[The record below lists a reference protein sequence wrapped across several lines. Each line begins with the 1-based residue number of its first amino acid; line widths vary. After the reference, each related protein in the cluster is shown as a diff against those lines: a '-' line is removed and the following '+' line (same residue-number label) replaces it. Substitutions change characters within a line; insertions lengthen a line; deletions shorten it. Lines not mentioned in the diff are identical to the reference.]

1 MNLMSEPIIF
11 ESTTQD
17 NHDPFIEMVIDA
29 ASPKFDWNTRNEP
42 ERPNPT
48 AEKFFNLKDA
58 ADSPLWSGCE
68 DYSELSALSELLN
81 IKSESNLSERHF
93 NRFLKAFGQ
102 MLPKG
107 HKLPDSFYSSKKV
120 VAPLGL
126 GVEKIDACENDC
138 MLYSKDD
145 NKLQRLYTSA
155 EHMRWHKE
163 SLGEEG
169 KLLHPRDGEAWKHF
183 DCTHPTFV
191 AETRNVRLACS
202 TDGFSPHNQTSRPY
216 SCWPVIVT
224 PYNLP
229 PWMCMDHPY
238 MFLTLLVPGPRSPGK
253 SLVVYLQPLI
263 DELKTLWND
272 GVETYDVSKA
282 QNFQMRAALMW
293 TVSDFSAYGMLSG
306 WSTHDHPYRYQKD
319 NFTKG
324 RIETDSSIIR
334 LTGEELEVA
343 VASLPNIEPPKICKR
358 RDLELKEV
366 NGKYIKPKASYTLT
380 KEERLKVLKWIK
392 NLRRNNVNAR
402 LDLQK
407 FEERLKVLK
416 WIKNLRLPDGQ
427 NKARVEGSIV
437 EAYLIEETST
447 FCSHFFAPEVETRSR
462 TVGRNDNVN
471 QAEYSSRLSVFKSI
485 GRPFSPKNP
494 TRTLSPPEKA
504 ASTIYILLN
513 CPEIS
518 EYVELYDAEKQAQIP
533 NLTYKALGVMHNKEF
548 ATWFCNYVQN
558 PSNQITNKDIKQF
571 SRGFSSIVKRWNGYF
586 VNGYRFHTLE
596 YGETRSTMNSGVC
609 INGSYYDDS
618 SIDYYGEL
626 LEILE
631 LSFFGSG
638 NTVILFKCKWF
649 DTGKHGTKVHSRYK
663 FVDVNYNRTMAED
676 NPFVLASQCHQVYF
690 VPCPWRKK
698 ATDRNWRAVFKV
710 KARST
715 YEISQTA
722 VHNQQTPLEDFFQET
737 NSDPARI
744 ILDNELDDVAIL
756 TDVNRQEE
764 EVNPV
769 ELQPSRREFEEE
781 FESDE
786 LEVGSIDFSE
796 EELEDE
802 ESENE
807 NNLTSDDITMSAT
820 RGGKSKRPFVVHSH
834 EVDQGH
840 VSFTSMMTAKMN
852 HLGDLELGL
861 NNDVDGEQELVDDVA
876 EDVDEE
882 EVEEERHTSE
892 HTSEQHVEA
901 NLGIKDKI
909 ERDDKGREILVIQEK
924 CFISVAAPRSML
936 GDMRGWFTKPWPTF
950 NKIPGDVKRNLFG
963 KFKDKFTWHDP
974 WTEAQVYKIWK
985 SYCSRSF
992 SAEMMRLR
1000 KKSRSAT
1007 PPDYMRSDI
1016 LEDLWDIWESPKFK
1030 KLQENNRK
1038 NRVSDRDGMGV
1049 ALSSAG
1055 TISIAHHAQRMV
1067 AQNGG
1072 KPVPHELVF
1081 NRCHKRNK
1089 GLGPFVDEKSK
1100 RTSTYTKLKESHSQ
1114 SCGDAVLS
1122 PQGSSTFIPEAWAKA
1137 SGGAKNGRCYGFGK
1151 SYSDNFTSFGTIPS
1165 NNSSQAEVDQLKERM
1180 QELEKEQQE
1189 IKANLSEL
1197 LALTRATHAN
1207 LSGQHFFPGQY
1218 STASPADQQRNG
1230 ALVHF
1235 DADTA
1240 T

>member
-1 MNLMSEPIIF
+1 MF
-11 ESTTQD
+11 D
-17 NHDPFIEMVIDA
+17 NVF
-29 ASPKFDWNTRNEP
+29 NTVM
-42 ERPNPT
+42 
-48 AEKFFNLKDA
+48 DV
-58 ADSPLWSGCE
+58 
-68 DYSELSALSELLN
+68 
-81 IKSESNLSERHF
+81 
-93 NRFLKAFGQ
+93 
-102 MLPKG
+102 KG
-107 HKLPDSFYSSKKV
+107 
-120 VAPLGL
+120 
-126 GVEKIDACENDC
+126 
-138 MLYSKDD
+138 
-145 NKLQRLYTSA
+145 
-155 EHMRWHKE
+155 
-163 SLGEEG
+163 
-169 KLLHPRDGEAWKHF
+169 
-183 DCTHPTFV
+183 
-191 AETRNVRLACS
+191 
-202 TDGFSPHNQTSRPY
+202 
-216 SCWPVIVT
+216 
-224 PYNLP
+224 
-229 PWMCMDHPY
+229 
-238 MFLTLLVPGPRSPGK
+238 
-253 SLVVYLQPLI
+253 
-263 DELKTLWND
+263 KT
-272 GVETYDVSKA
+272 
-282 QNFQMRAALMW
+282 
-293 TVSDFSAYGMLSG
+293 
-306 WSTHDHPYRYQKD
+306 KD
-319 NFTKG
+319 NVNA
-324 RIETDSSIIR
+324 R
-334 LTGEELEVA
+334 LDLQ
-343 VASLPNIEPPKICKR
+343 NICKR

-380 KEERLKVLKWIK
+380 KEEWLM
-392 NLRRNNVNAR
+392 
-402 LDLQK
+402 
-407 FEERLKVLK
+407 VLK
-416 WIKNLRLPDGQ
+416 WIKNLRLPNGYASNLARCVNLDDCSLHGMKSHDCHVFMERLLPLALRDLLPEPVWNALTELSQ
-427 NKARVEGSIV
+427 FFRDLCSTVLSEPDMKKFLNTLKRKVKNKARVEGSIV

-471 QAEYSSRLSVFKSI
+471 QAESSSRLSVFKSI

-558 PSNQITNKDIKQF
+558 PSNQITDKDIKQF

-586 VNGYRFHTLE
+586 VNGYSFHTLE

-663 FVDVNYNRTMAED
+663 LVDVNYNRTMAED

-690 VPCPWRKK
+690 APYPWRKT
-698 ATDRNWRAVFKV
+698 ATDRNWRA
-710 KARST
+710 
-715 YEISQTA
+715 
-722 VHNQQTPLEDFFQET
+722 ET
-737 NSDPARI
+737 NSDPAHI

-820 RGGKSKRPFVVHSH
+820 RGGKSKRPFVVPSH

-840 VSFTSMMTAKMN
+840 VSFTSMMTMKMN

-882 EVEEERHTSE
+882 ERHTSE

-909 ERDDKGREILVIQEK
+909 EHDDKGREILVIQEK

-950 NKIPGDVKRNLFG
+950 NKIPEDVKRNLFG

-1000 KKSRSAT
+1000 KNSRSAT
-1007 PPDYMRSDI
+1007 PPDYMWSDI

-1049 ALSSAG
+1049 ALNSAG
-1055 TISIAHHAQRMV
+1055 TISIAHHAQRM
-1067 AQNGG
+1067 
-1072 KPVPHELVF
+1072 E
-1081 NRCHKRNK
+1081 
-1089 GLGPFVDEKSK
+1089 
-1100 RTSTYTKLKESHSQ
+1100 TYTKLKESHSQ
-1114 SCGDAVLS
+1114 SCGDAALS

-1137 SGGAKNGRCYGFGK
+1137 SGGAKNGLCYGFGK
-1151 SYSDNFTSFGTIPS
+1151 SYSDNFTSSGTIPS

-1230 ALVHF
+1230 VLVHF

>member
-17 NHDPFIEMVIDA
+17 NHDPFTEMVIDA
-29 ASPKFDWNTRNEP
+29 AGLEFDWNTRNEP
-42 ERPNPT
+42 KRPNPT

-58 ADSPLWSGCE
+58 VDSPLWSGCE

-145 NKLQRLYTSA
+145 NKLQECNICQHPRFKPKKRGGKKKEKDIPHKQLSYLPLISRLQRLYTSKTTA

-183 DCTHPTFV
+183 DRTHPTFA
-191 AETRNVRLACS
+191 AETRNV
-202 TDGFSPHNQTSRPY
+202 GVH
-216 SCWPVIVT
+216 
-224 PYNLP
+224 
-229 PWMCMDHPY
+229 
-238 MFLTLLVPGPRSPGK
+238 MFL
-253 SLVVYLQPLI
+253 PL
-263 DELKTLWND
+263 
-272 GVETYDVSKA
+272 
-282 QNFQMRAALMW
+282 
-293 TVSDFSAYGMLSG
+293 
-306 WSTHDHPYRYQKD
+306 DHPYRYQKD

-324 RIETDSSIIR
+324 MIEKDSSIIR
-334 LTGEELEVA
+334 LTGEELEVV
-343 VASLPNIEPPKICKR
+343 VASLPNIEFGRTKEKERIEGFGETHNWLKR
-358 RDLELKEV
+358 SIFWDLPYWRANLIRHNLDVMHIEKNMFDNV
-366 NGKYIKPKASYTLT
+366 FNTVMDVKASYTLT
-380 KEERLKVLKWIK
+380 KEERLMVM
-392 NLRRNNVNAR
+392 
-402 LDLQK
+402 
-407 FEERLKVLK
+407 K
-416 WIKNLRLPDGQ
+416 WIKNLRLPDGYAS
-427 NKARVEGSIV
+427 NLARCVN
-437 EAYLIEETST
+437 LDD
-447 FCSHFFAPEVETRSR
+447 CSLHGMKCHDCHVFMERLLPLALRDLLPEPVWNALTELR
-462 TVGRNDNVN
+462 RNDNVN
-471 QAEYSSRLSVFKSI
+471 QGESSSRLSVFKSI

-558 PSNQITNKDIKQF
+558 PSNQITDKDIKQF

-596 YGETRSTMNSGVC
+596 YGETKSTMNSGVW
-609 INGSYYDDS
+609 
-618 SIDYYGEL
+618 
-626 LEILE
+626 
-631 LSFFGSG
+631 

-649 DTGKHGTKVHSRYK
+649 DSGKHGTKVHSRYK
-663 FVDVNYNRTMAED
+663 LVDVNYNRTMAED

-690 VPCPWRKK
+690 ASYPWRKK
-698 ATDRNWRAVFKV
+698 ATDRNWLAVFK
-710 KARST
+710 
-715 YEISQTA
+715 
-722 VHNQQTPLEDFFQET
+722 ET
-737 NSDPARI
+737 NSDPARV

-796 EELEDE
+796 EESEDE

-807 NNLTSDDITMSAT
+807 NNLTSDDTT
-820 RGGKSKRPFVVHSH
+820 RGGKSKRPFVVPSH

-840 VSFTSMMTAKMN
+840 VSFTSMMIAKMN

-882 EVEEERHTSE
+882 EVEEER

-950 NKIPGDVKRNLFG
+950 NKILEDVKRNLFG
-963 KFKDKFTWHDP
+963 KF
-974 WTEAQVYKIWK
+974 
-985 SYCSRSF
+985 RSF

-1038 NRVSDRDGMGV
+1038 NRVSDRDGIGV

-1055 TISIAHHAQRMV
+1055 TISIAHHAQRM
-1067 AQNGG
+1067 
-1072 KPVPHELVF
+1072 E
-1081 NRCHKRNK
+1081 
-1089 GLGPFVDEKSK
+1089 
-1100 RTSTYTKLKESHSQ
+1100 TYTKLKESHSQ

-1122 PQGSSTFIPEAWAKA
+1122 PQASSTFIPEAWAKA

-1151 SYSDNFTSFGTIPS
+1151 SYSDSFTSFGTIPS

-1197 LALTRATHAN
+1197 LALTRANHAN

-1218 STASPADQQRNG
+1218 STASPGQQSASTSVGQHPPLAPIPAPYPTPAHSQYPAIGSRQFPPPPPDYYPAPPSGYFMPPASASIPTQLHVADNYLKAGQHFPVHSQSSDQLPSPGQHNSSSQR
-1230 ALVHF
+1230 HSQE
-1235 DADTA
+1235 
-1240 T
+1240 